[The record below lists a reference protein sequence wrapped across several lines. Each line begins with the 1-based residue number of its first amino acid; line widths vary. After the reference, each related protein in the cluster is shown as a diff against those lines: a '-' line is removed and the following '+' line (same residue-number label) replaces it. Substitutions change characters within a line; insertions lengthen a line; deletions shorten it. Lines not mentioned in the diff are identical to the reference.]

1 MLLFNIWCCPLISHE
16 ESVMKRLILF
26 LLIFFVCLSA
36 FSVVKVGVFQ
46 GKPLC
51 YYEEGE
57 FRGLYI
63 DLIGE
68 IASKNAIEVEFVPG
82 EFSHLCELLKNGEI
96 NILPGIVY
104 SAERSELYDFNEEH
118 VLSSY
123 GTVYIPEH
131 SAFTSLLDLNG
142 KKIAVAADSVNYTGP
157 FGIKTVLDALN
168 LQVEY
173 LVKANYSE
181 VLKAIHTEEA
191 DAGVVDSMFA
201 ALNAYNY
208 KIKSTPIVLNPSDI
222 RFGFTKGT
230 PETKRLIERI
240 DRSLKEMKEDS
251 SSFFY
256 QTINRYLH
264 NMEYVDNP
272 YLYYLLVLCAAVF
285 FLFLF
290 SIHYLQR
297 GLKASTFEIER
308 KKSELNIA
316 EYKVEQTYS
325 ELKKSNEILKESL
338 QKFEN
343 LVGIAGALGVRDLD
357 EENFLK
363 LYLRNTV
370 AIIKEADYGSVSII
384 KRGEW
389 EFVASEG
396 YDLELL
402 KSLHLKVD
410 HMYLKK
416 EVQIIDGLYNRYD
429 QDFNKLS
436 ADILRR
442 AVKPFKQSLIAPFY
456 IDGEFAG
463 NLSLDIAEESEA
475 VFSEETKA
483 IINAI
488 SGIAASFLEMKKNAD
503 TKERFQTNIVLSL
516 VKALEYYDEYTRGH
530 SERVAAYASM
540 LSSRLGNSKE
550 MTNKIYWASL
560 VHDVGKIFIPRSIL
574 NKITTLTNAEF
585 EEIKKHSEKGEE
597 ILKETEGMKE
607 IARFVRH
614 HHERYDGSGYPDRLK
629 GDQIP
634 IESQIIAIADS
645 FDAMTSTRPYR
656 NRMTYEEAVEDL
668 RNCADFIYKKELVDA
683 FISPELENLF
693 SDFIKKSA

>member
-1 MLLFNIWCCPLISHE
+1 
-16 ESVMKRLILF
+16 MKKIIIILF
-26 LLIFFVCLSA
+26 LFYIV
-36 FSVVKVGVFQ
+36 SVTVLAVKVGVFQ
-46 GKPLC
+46 AKPFC
-51 YYEEGE
+51 YFEDNQFKGVYV
-57 FRGLYI
+57 
-63 DLIGE
+63 DLIRE
-68 IASKNAIEVEFVPG
+68 IGSMNNFEVEFILS
-82 EFSHLCELLKNGEI
+82 EFPELEEMLKKGTI
-96 NILPGIVY
+96 DILPGMVY
-104 SAERSELYDFNEEH
+104 SAERAIFFDFNHEH
-118 VLSSY
+118 IITSY
-123 GTVYIPEH
+123 GTVYIHED
-131 SAFTSLLDLNG
+131 SEFTSLLDLEG
-142 KKIAVAADSVNYTGP
+142 KNIAVAKDALNYTGP
-157 FGIKTVLDALN
+157 FGIKNIFTALN
-168 LQVEY
+168 ISVEFIEED
-173 LVKANYSE
+173 NYPE
-181 VLKAIHTEEA
+181 VFEAIHNQKAE
-191 DAGVVDSMFA
+191 AGVVDSVFA
-201 ALNAYNY
+201 AINAHDYDLR
-208 KIKSTPIVLNPSDI
+208 STPIVFNPADV
-222 RFGFTKGT
+222 RYALKKGT
-230 PETKRLIERI
+230 ANTEHLIEMI
-240 DRSLKEMKEDS
+240 DSSISEMKKNS

-256 QTINRYLH
+256 KTLDKYLH
-264 NMEYVDNP
+264 NKEYVENP
-272 YLYYLLVLCAAVF
+272 YLYLLLILSLAVF
-285 FLFLF
+285 FFFLF
-290 SIHYLQR
+290 SIQYLR
-297 GLKASTFEIER
+297 KGLKQTSNEIEA
-308 KKSELNIA
+308 KNTQLDIA
-316 EYKVEQTYS
+316 EYKVKQTYS
-325 ELKKSNEILKESL
+325 ELKKSNKVLKESL
-338 QKFEN
+338 NKFEN
-343 LVGIAGALGVRDLD
+343 LVGLAGALGVRDLD